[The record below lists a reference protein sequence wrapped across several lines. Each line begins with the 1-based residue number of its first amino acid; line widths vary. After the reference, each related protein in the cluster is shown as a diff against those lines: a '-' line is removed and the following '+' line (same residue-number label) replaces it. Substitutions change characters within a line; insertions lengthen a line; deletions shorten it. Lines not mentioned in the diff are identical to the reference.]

1 MSTYFDACD
10 NNLILSKYMY
20 SMHKDMN
27 GSSTARGIVH
37 AATENKLIIKIKCW
51 LKIVQNHIGPKS
63 YKQNNMVKA
72 LNRNAIEIIH
82 ADAEE
87 QMVIADRLKLVTN
100 INMNRL

>member
-1 MSTYFDACD
+1 M
-10 NNLILSKYMY
+10 
-20 SMHKDMN
+20 
-27 GSSTARGIVH
+27 
-37 AATENKLIIKIKCW
+37 
-51 LKIVQNHIGPKS
+51 QNHIGPKS

-87 QMVIADRLKLVTN
+87 QMVIADRLKLVTK